1 MISEIKKKTNI
12 YQYMKRK
19 LSKSPR
25 KIKKAE
31 IENRGKNRH

>member
-1 MISEIKKKTNI
+1 MISEIKKKTTYI
-12 YQYMKRK
+12 KRK

-31 IENRGKNRH
+31 IESRGKNRC